1 MRVVHTPIDLQA
13 SSQVLVTMRAASR
26 LSKRDT
32 SLFDFDLAAKM
43 CASVSLGWVDLAS
56 APPSSPESICAF
68 ADELLAEGLDDV
80 VLIGQGGSTQAAM
93 VLTNLARTA
102 STPHFHTM
110 DFVSPSKVTEVLDA
124 TDPARTLYVFASKS
138 GTTTEPLAIY
148 RVMRGRADEVLGR
161 TQAGRR
167 FAAITDP
174 GSPLEKMALQEGFRQ
189 ILPGVADV
197 GGRFSALS
205 TFGLLPAALVGADIT
220 RLLERAALAESRCS
234 VDSPVNP
241 AVQLAAFLYDAWTAG
256 RDKFSLLT
264 PQPGRVFGLWVEQL
278 IAESLGKDG
287 VGILPNIEIDAILLQ
302 RGPADRTV
310 VTFRSQSDVD
320 VAQEAA
326 ALSRKLPVFELVF
339 DSPEDL
345 GEAFVVWEYATAM
358 ISLLMKINPFDQPD
372 VAETKRAVEFVL
384 SGALLAPPALTIN
397 GGITVDYGRVLK
409 EDSPPQDL
417 SDAIARL
424 MRTAREDDYFAL
436 LSFVPFSDGRRGPLE
451 MIRHCVAERLGIAAC
466 LEIGPRYLHSTG
478 QLHKGGPDN
487 GLYLIVSA
495 QEPVDVAVPGQSTT
509 LGDLQS
515 AQAHGDLAAL
525 SNRNRRVLHIHLPGY
540 SPEEM
545 EKLASLVCR
554 VVEQIGRERIL

>member
-1 MRVVHTPIDLQA
+1 MH
-13 SSQVLVTMRAASR
+13 AASR
-26 LSKRDT
+26 LSKRDI

-43 CASVSLGWVDLAS
+43 CASISLGWVDLAS
-56 APPSSPESICAF
+56 SPPTDPQVICMF
-68 ADELLAEGLDDV
+68 VDELLAEGLDDV

-93 VLTNLARTA
+93 VLTNLARTT
-102 STPHFHTM
+102 STPRFHTM
-110 DFVSPSKVTEVLDA
+110 DFVSPSKVAEVLDA

-138 GTTTEPLAIY
+138 GTTTEPLAVY
-148 RVMRGRADEVLGR
+148 RVMRGKADEVLGR
-161 TQAGRR
+161 EEAGRR
-167 FAAITDP
+167 FVAITDS
-174 GSPLEKMALQEGFRQ
+174 GSPLERMARREGFRR

-205 TFGLLPAALVGADIT
+205 TFGLFPAVLVGTDIA
-220 RLLERAALAESRCS
+220 RLLERAALTESRCS
-234 VDSPVNP
+234 EDSPDNP
-241 AVQLAAFLYDAWTAG
+241 ALMLAAFLHDALMAG

-287 VGILPNIEIDAILLQ
+287 VGILPNIEIDATLLK
-302 RGPADRTV
+302 RAPEDRTV
-310 VTFRSQSDVD
+310 VTFRSENDTD
-320 VAQEAA
+320 VAQAA
-326 ALSRKLPVFELVF
+326 ATLAQKLPVFELVF
-339 DSPEDL
+339 ESSEDL
-345 GEAFVVWEYATAM
+345 GEAFVIWEYATAM
-358 ISLLMKINPFDQPD
+358 VSLLMKINPFDQPD

-397 GGITVDYGRVLK
+397 GGITVDYGRALK
-409 EDSPPQDL
+409 KDAPPKDL

-424 MRTAREDDYFAL
+424 MRSARADDYFAL
-436 LSFVPFSDGRRGPLE
+436 LSFIPFSDGRRGPLE
-451 MIRHCVAERLGIAAC
+451 MIRHCVAENLGIAAC

-495 QEPVDVAVPGQSTT
+495 QEPIDLPVPGQMST

-545 EKLASLVCR
+545 EKFALLVCR
-554 VVEQIGRERIL
+554 VVEQIGREGIL